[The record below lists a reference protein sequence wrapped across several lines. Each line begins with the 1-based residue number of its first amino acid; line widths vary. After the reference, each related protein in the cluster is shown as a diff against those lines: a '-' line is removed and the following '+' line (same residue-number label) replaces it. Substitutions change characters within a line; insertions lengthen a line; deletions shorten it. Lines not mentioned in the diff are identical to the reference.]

1 MLRKYRFFIT
11 GMALTMVLV
20 LLCMYLPGKLVESQ
34 GKAQIGQIIRAD
46 QEYYAD
52 NVSAIDSLD
61 FNIRPRL
68 AMLSG
73 QWKCD
78 KTQVQAWEMGG
89 QVVLDGEIRGF
100 SGSVFLFFAN
110 YFWYTAMD
118 YARQYGYSPWVFWD
132 MDENAKTWL
141 QLVAALSH
149 KDIYEQIMEKLSQP
163 ECTLYKYSDSVLKT
177 YEFYVWECAVK
188 DDELG
193 LDCSLSIDAVTLDIY
208 SMHIGG
214 RRFAGLPWGQAADD
228 LSVDYDAFSDAF
240 NDAFNNMEMS
250 EYSSWL
256 VIPSYLMLFTYGS
269 MGNTVSAPGG
279 YYSESSFERIAQKE
293 PMFPGYSFRDGNY
306 FFQDNLT
313 YSIHESS
320 GAFMFEDEE
329 GCVIYGNIKDSNG
342 LTWYLTS
349 DPSYNFQ

>member
-110 YFWYTAMD
+110 YFWYAAMD

-177 YEFYVWECAVK
+177 YEF
-188 DDELG
+188 L
-193 LDCSLSIDAVTLDIY
+193 
-208 SMHIGG
+208 
-214 RRFAGLPWGQAADD
+214 
-228 LSVDYDAFSDAF
+228 
-240 NDAFNNMEMS
+240 
-250 EYSSWL
+250 
-256 VIPSYLMLFTYGS
+256 
-269 MGNTVSAPGG
+269 
-279 YYSESSFERIAQKE
+279 
-293 PMFPGYSFRDGNY
+293 
-306 FFQDNLT
+306 
-313 YSIHESS
+313 
-320 GAFMFEDEE
+320 
-329 GCVIYGNIKDSNG
+329 CVGVCC
-342 LTWYLTS
+342 
-349 DPSYNFQ
+349 QR